1 MADIRHSRPDPIEQ
15 GAQARIHG
23 HPKDA
28 CPYPRDSEERLSWME
43 GYDGTPREEESV
55 RPSYERRL

>member
-1 MADIRHSRPDPIEQ
+1 MANIRHPHSDPIEQ

-43 GYDGTPREEESV
+43 GYDGTPRDEGPDMPAGESN
-55 RPSYERRL
+55 R